1 MVLDVNDVI
10 LMFEFKVYFKLVM
23 EDIGELGLVEDR
35 KIFIILVKDD
45 DEGDNVKI
53 VYIIIKGNE
62 EGLISDF
69 IN

>member
-1 MVLDVNDVI
+1 
-10 LMFEFKVYFKLVM
+10 M